1 MATVMT
7 FAALNL
13 ACRVAAML
21 AAASAARFRFAIWRE
36 AGRSQM
42 QWMIGPL
49 LGALVFAPIGL
60 VVAIGYAARVRP
72 GLRDVAR
79 KERPEAF

>member
-1 MATVMT
+1 MTTVIVIG
-7 FAALNL
+7 ALNL
-13 ACRVAAML
+13 ACRVAAMF
-21 AAASAARFRFAIWRE
+21 AAASAARFRFVVWRE

-60 VVAIGYAARVRP
+60 LVAIGYAVRVRP
-72 GLRDVAR
+72 ELRDRALQGSP
-79 KERPEAF
+79 KSF